1 MSGILAKSKGR
12 GSGIL
17 GATGVEGTTVESTGE
32 AGGEKFLREDGDN
45 TSSWQTA
52 IPSGMVAPFT
62 MASAPT
68 GWLICNDAAISRTTY
83 SALFT
88 AIGTTWGVGDGSTTF
103 NVPDLRGAFLRG
115 TGSHGTS
122 NMADGNDFAGPAV
135 AAYEDD
141 MSQGHWHQVYRG
153 GGAMGNGA
161 GGMGV
166 YPSGQGSLV
175 GTGYYYDAGN
185 PQAVVA
191 KNVLTDGTYGTP
203 RIGDETRP
211 FNAGVNYCIKY

>member
-141 MSQGHWHQVYRG
+141 MSQG
-153 GGAMGNGA
+153 
-161 GGMGV
+161 
-166 YPSGQGSLV
+166 
-175 GTGYYYDAGN
+175 TGYYYDAGN